1 MRSVQGKAPPIS
13 LSAVLK
19 GTKSTLTAIALASG
33 VINILALTG
42 SFFMLQVYD
51 RVIPSKSMPTLVGL
65 VIVAGAL
72 YVFYGI
78 LELIRGRLLIRL
90 GWTADRRMS
99 GPIFDATMRLPLKAK
114 LDGDGLQTGV
124 HPISPDRSASLI
136 LP

>member
-1 MRSVQGKAPPIS
+1 MRSVQGNAPPIS

-19 GTKSTLTAIALASG
+19 GTKSTLTAIALSSG

-72 YVFYGI
+72 YVF
-78 LELIRGRLLIRL
+78 
-90 GWTADRRMS
+90 TAS
-99 GPIFDATMRLPLKAK
+99 WN
-114 LDGDGLQTGV
+114 
-124 HPISPDRSASLI
+124 
-136 LP
+136 